1 MYDFIVIGQKDDD
14 CYVIQDMREGMGG
27 KCSVSRYTLLQLFD
41 LGFRILGIQPKNGKL
56 GVHDVVCYNVT
67 GERSTRINSY
77 PSVEDIKRSASTVSK
92 GLKLS
97 RAEKKQ
103 RKETSEKRVKTLQ
116 TNKKEAERVAKEK
129 EKLEKQAEKTK
140 LQYQKYLESLKRTK
154 QKSKPNMVLVSMKG
168 KASEYHLEEIY
179 RYRVEMY
186 SPAAITAFMK
196 GLHSGLYHLTFRHLN
211 DTVDARSLN
220 RELERRGCARV
231 EVEVKHSLDEWKKDF
246 NIVSDS
252 SVSYDFE
259 NTYQGYSFS
268 CVFVGVTKEV
278 SRLNCY
284 HIEEE
289 WLREGFGSTAG
300 HEYDLNSLRKYLMN
314 LGHF

>member
-1 MYDFIVIGQKDDD
+1 MFDFIVIGKKDDD

-27 KCSVSRYTLLQLFD
+27 KCSVSRYTLLQLSEM
-41 LGFRILGIQPKNGKL
+41 GFRILGIQPKNGKL

-67 GERSTRINSY
+67 
-77 PSVEDIKRSASTVSK
+77 VSK

-103 RKETSEKRVKTLQ
+103 WKETSEKRVKTLK

-154 QKSKPNMVLVSMKG
+154 QKSKPNLVLIAMKG
-168 KASEYHLEEIY
+168 QASEYHMEEVY

-186 SPAAITAFMK
+186 SHAAITGFMK
-196 GLHSGLYHLTFRHLN
+196 GLHSGVYHLSFRHIN
-211 DTVDARSLN
+211 DVVDARSLN

-231 EVEVKHSLDEWKKDF
+231 EVESKHSLDEWNKEF
-246 NIVSDS
+246 NIVADS
-252 SVSYDFE
+252 NVSYDFE

-268 CVFVGVTKEV
+268 CVFVGITKEV
-278 SRLNCY
+278 SRLSCY
-284 HIEEE
+284 HTEEK
-289 WLREGFGSTAG
+289 WIREGFGSTAG
-300 HEYDLNSLRKYLMN
+300 HEYDLNGLSKYLRN